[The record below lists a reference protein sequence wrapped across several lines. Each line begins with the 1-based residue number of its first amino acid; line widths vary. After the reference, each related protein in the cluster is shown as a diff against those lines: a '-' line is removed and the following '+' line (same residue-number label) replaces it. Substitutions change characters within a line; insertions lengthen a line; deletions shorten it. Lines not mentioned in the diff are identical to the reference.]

1 MTQEPKTVHTVDRGA
16 KAPPR
21 YQMRWRNGTWHVFDT
36 HTWRV
41 YDARSLQADAQAI
54 LDDLALM
61 EALRRGMGPS
71 KREVRHARP
80 H

>member
-1 MTQEPKTVHTVDRGA
+1 MTQEPKTVHTVDRA
-16 KAPPR
+16 ARPAR

-61 EALRRGMGPS
+61 DALRAGMGPP
-71 KREVRHARP
+71 KREVWHGQK